1 MVTLLERLRDALAPE
16 YAVERELA
24 SGGMGTV
31 FLGRDTG
38 LHRPVAIKI
47 IRPELASA
55 HAAER
60 FLREARTLATLN
72 HPNVVP
78 IYLVGERG
86 GFFFYVMA
94 YLEGETLAER
104 LTKGWLPPPEAVQL
118 CRDLLDALE
127 AAHERGVVHR
137 DIKPDN
143 IFLVRGRAVLTDFG
157 IAKSLSDPSTGL
169 TAPGQPIGTLDY
181 MPPEQAAGGEV
192 TARTDLYALAM
203 VLYEAITGRH
213 WSILDRPEAANW
225 TGVPRRLVHAL
236 REALAWY
243 PQERWPDAAAFRR
256 ALWAPRPRAYVWA
269 VAGVVVAGGL
279 AARAFCGPLGLC
291 PERPRPYELMVGRFQ
306 VTGTT
311 DPALGTEL
319 AFLVSDLLERFPRIR
334 LVPTSYALERVEDSL
349 VGRQPLP
356 VHVVHRAVGVVTQ
369 RGETLLVDV
378 QVRDSLDRR
387 LHSDRIP
394 GSVADKVELAD
405 NIAFWVILR
414 VRPELK
420 DEYEPDST
428 LRGRNVAALGEFLKG
443 EEAFRQDAWSEA
455 ERHFQE
461 ALRLDTNFARAAWRL
476 ANAQRWRRITSPVD
490 LREVVRRKGRYLKPL
505 DSLLIEAELA
515 PHGEPRYR
523 IYERALRYRDDPYAR
538 LLYGAELMHRGPL
551 AGVPLDSG
559 AAVLEEA
566 VAQNPSLAPAHDQLV
581 WALIRLG
588 RRDAARLA
596 LDRLKQ
602 TRRPVATPDLDIAP
616 MLDVAFIARFTPDSL
631 PGVLSAIAPGAQQDV
646 ARMLRFGLGFDI
658 PALQLEL
665 GRRAAVP
672 PGDQARHASAHE
684 AQGLAL
690 VALGMPVVALAHFD
704 SAAALF
710 GTPTARLEAFEWRVL
725 PAALGVPGVPPAEI
739 ERGRASLATAAAGR
753 GAVAARAAWA
763 SAVAAYGRNDLA
775 AARMWRR
782 RLRGLTSGDG
792 ALERLD
798 VLLDALDFAA
808 RDRVET
814 ALASLGRLRRFEEWE
829 QLGDPFAR
837 AVLHVHSAE
846 WLERLGRPAA
856 AEGDWLWYE
865 NSDFEGWLTGEVEAV
880 EIDWALGTW
889 ARWRRARNALAAG
902 DAARGCGYLV
912 RVVELWR
919 DAEPAFGSDVA
930 KARALRETCP
940 R

>member
-1 MVTLLERLRDALAPE
+1 MSALLERLRAALAPE
-16 YAVERELA
+16 YHVERELA

-38 LHRPVAIKI
+38 LDRPIAIKI

-60 FLREARTLATLN
+60 FLREARILATLN
-72 HPNVVP
+72 HANVVP
-78 IYLVGERG
+78 IHRVGERG

-104 LTKGWLPPPEAVQL
+104 LTRGKLPSDEAVRL

-127 AAHERGVVHR
+127 AAHHRGVVHR
-137 DIKPDN
+137 DIKPTN
-143 IFLVRGRAVLTDFG
+143 IILVEGRAILTDFG

-169 TAPGQPIGTLDY
+169 TAPGQPVGTLEY
-181 MPPEQAAGGEV
+181 MPPEQAAGGDV

-203 VLYEAITGRH
+203 VIYEVITGRH
-213 WSILDRPEAANW
+213 WSILDRPEAADW
-225 TGVPRRLVHAL
+225 TGVPRRLVPAL
-236 REALAWY
+236 RRALAWY
-243 PQERWPDAAAFRR
+243 AQDRWPDAAAFRR
-256 ALWAPRPRAYVWA
+256 TLWAPRFPVYAWPIAGLVAAGA
-269 VAGVVVAGGL
+269 VAAGI
-279 AARAFCGPLGLC
+279 FCGPLGLC
-291 PERPRPYELMVGRFQ
+291 PEPPRPYELMVGRFQ
-306 VTGTT
+306 VEGTT

-334 LVPTSYALERVEDSL
+334 LVPNALEREEDSL
-349 VGRQPLP
+349 SGRVPPP
-356 VHVVHRAVGVVTQ
+356 VHIVNRLIGVVTQ
-369 RGETLLVDV
+369 RAGSLLVRLE
-378 QVRDSLDRR
+378 VRDSLDRR
-387 LHSDRIP
+387 LHSDRFD
-394 GSVADKVELAD
+394 GSVADKVDLAD
-405 NIAFWVILR
+405 NIAIWVILR

-420 DEYEPDST
+420 DDYEPDST
-428 LRGRNVAALGEFLKG
+428 LRGRNVAALDEFLKG

-461 ALRLDTNFARAAWRL
+461 ALRLDTNFARAEWRL
-476 ANAQRWRRITSPVD
+476 ANAQRWQRIRSPVD
-490 LREVVRRKGRYLKPL
+490 LRELVRRKGRYLKPL

-515 PHGEPRYR
+515 PQGSARYR
-523 IYERALRYRDDPYAR
+523 RYELALARYPNDPYAR

-566 VAQNPSLAPAHDQLV
+566 VAQDPYLAPAHDQLV

-588 RRDAARLA
+588 RRDDARRA

-602 TRRPVATPDLDIAP
+602 TRRPVATPGLDIAGT
-616 MLDVAFIARFTPDSL
+616 LEVAFGARFTPDSL
-631 PGVLSAIAPGAQQDV
+631 PPTPPRLQEDV

-665 GRRAAVP
+665 GGRAAVP
-672 PGDQARHASAHE
+672 PGDQVRQASAHE

-710 GTPTARLEAFEWRVL
+710 GTPAASLEALEWRL
-725 PAALGVPGVPPAEI
+725 FPGALGVPGVPPAEATRARAALAAV
-739 ERGRASLATAAAGR
+739 RGPL
-753 GAVAARAAWA
+753 AARAAWA
-763 SAVAAYGRNDLA
+763 LAVDA
-775 AARMWRR
+775 AARGDVPAARGWRS
-782 RLRGLTSGDG
+782 RLREQAQHAG
-792 ALERLD
+792 ALDRLD
-798 VLLDALDFAA
+798 TLLRALELAA
-808 RDRVET
+808 RGDAAAAVT
-814 ALASLGRLRRFEEWE
+814 LSATLLPFDEWR

-837 AVLHVHSAE
+837 TVLHVRRAE

-856 AEGDWLWYE
+856 ADGEWLWYE

-889 ARWRRARNALAAG
+889 ARWWRARNALAAG
-902 DAARGCGYLV
+902 DAARGCGYLA
-912 RVVELWR
+912 RVMELWR
-919 DAEPAFGSDVA
+919 DVEPALGSDVA
-930 KARALRETCP
+930 KARALRQTCP

>member
-1 MVTLLERLRDALAPE
+1 MSALLERLRAALAPE
-16 YAVERELA
+16 YHVERELA

-31 FLGRDTG
+31 FLGRDTA
-38 LHRPVAIKI
+38 LDRPIAIKI

-55 HAAER
+55 NAAER
-60 FLREARTLATLN
+60 FLREARILATLN

-78 IYLVGERG
+78 IHRVGERG
-86 GFFFYVMA
+86 GFFFYLMA

-104 LTKGWLPPPEAVQL
+104 LARGTLSRDEAVQL

-127 AAHERGVVHR
+127 AAHRRGVVHR
-137 DIKPDN
+137 DIKPTN
-143 IFLVRGRAVLTDFG
+143 IILVEGRAILTDFG

-169 TAPGQPIGTLDY
+169 TAPGQPVGTLEY
-181 MPPEQAAGGEV
+181 MPPEQAAGGDV
-192 TARTDLYALAM
+192 TPRTDLYALAM

-225 TGVPRRLVHAL
+225 TGIPRRLVRAL
-236 REALAWY
+236 RKALAWY

-256 ALWAPRPRAYVWA
+256 ALWAPRRHVYVWA

-306 VTGTT
+306 VEGTT

-334 LVPTSYALERVEDSL
+334 LVPNALERGEDSL
-349 VGRQPLP
+349 AGRVPPP
-356 VHVVHRAVGVVTQ
+356 VHVVHRLIGVVTQ
-369 RGETLLVDV
+369 RAGSLLVRLE
-378 QVRDSLDRR
+378 VRDSLDRR
-387 LHSDRIP
+387 LHSDRFD
-394 GSVADKVELAD
+394 GRVADKIDLAD
-405 NIAFWVILR
+405 NIAFWVMLR
-414 VRPELK
+414 LRPELK

-428 LRGRNVAALGEFLKG
+428 LRGRNVAALDEFLKG

-461 ALRLDTNFARAAWRL
+461 ALRLDTNFARAEWRL
-476 ANAQRWRRITSPVD
+476 ANAQRWQRIRPPAD

-515 PHGEPRYR
+515 PQGSARYR
-523 IYERALRYRDDPYAR
+523 LYELALARYPNDPYAR

-566 VAQNPSLAPAHDQLV
+566 VAQDPSLAPAHDQLV

-588 RRDAARLA
+588 RRDDARRA

-602 TRRPVATPDLDIAP
+602 TRRPVATPDLDIAA

-631 PGVLSAIAPGAQQDV
+631 PGVLSAMAPGAQQDIF
-646 ARMLRFGLGFDI
+646 RLLRFGLGFDI
-658 PALQLEL
+658 PETQLVLGQRLAGGPAEL
-665 GRRAAVP
+665 LRRAS
-672 PGDQARHASAHE
+672 GHE
-684 AQGLAL
+684 AQGFAL
-690 VALGMPVVALAHFD
+690 IALGRPLAALAQFD
-704 SAAALF
+704 AAAALF
-710 GTPTARLEAFEWRVL
+710 RTPAANLEALEWRVF
-725 PAALGVPGVPPAEI
+725 PGALGVPGVPLAEVARARAALAAV
-739 ERGRASLATAAAGR
+739 RGPL
-753 GAVAARAAWA
+753 AARAAWA
-763 SAVAAYGRNDLA
+763 LAVDA
-775 AARMWRR
+775 AARGDVPAARGWRS
-782 RLRGLTSGDG
+782 RLREQAQHDG
-792 ALERLD
+792 ALARLD
-798 VLLDALDFAA
+798 TLLRALELAA
-808 RDRVET
+808 RGDAAGAV
-814 ALASLGRLRRFEEWE
+814 ALSATLLPFDEWE

-837 AVLHVHSAE
+837 TVLHVRRAE

-856 AEGDWLWYE
+856 ADGEWLWYE
-865 NSDFEGWLTGEVEAV
+865 NSDFEGWLTGDVEAV
-880 EIDWALGTW
+880 EVDWALGTW

-902 DAARGCGYLV
+902 DAARGCEYLV
-912 RVVELWR
+912 RVMELWR
-919 DAEPAFGSDVA
+919 DADPAFGSDVA
-930 KARALRETCP
+930 RAHALRETCP